1 MAALRWFLF
10 SQLAYSMNDW
20 FVVAALALIGE
31 KLRVEVA
38 FWYCIYLLVLSC
50 NRNQQIVI

>member
-1 MAALRWFLF
+1 
-10 SQLAYSMNDW
+10 MNVW